1 MKHPHHGRRA
11 LSAISPPK
19 TPQGLLLNMS
29 SVSTWLFIGFLCCAS
44 FHVDAAEVPI
54 KEGMSFTS
62 ARNALIQNG
71 WKPNPTD
78 LEKIGV
84 ENIFIRKGF
93 IEIESCTMGI
103 QFCSFYYLKDQT
115 CLGVATV
122 GEEIKDMKIYSW
134 NFECPERE

>member
-1 MKHPHHGRRA
+1 MKHPAHGRRSLTAITPLKTAQGHA
-11 LSAISPPK
+11 LIISR
-19 TPQGLLLNMS
+19 
-29 SVSTWLFIGFLCCAS
+29 VSTWLLIGFLCCAS
-44 FHVDAAEVPI
+44 FFVNATEVPI

-62 ARNALIQNG
+62 ARRALIQNG

-78 LEKIGV
+78 SERIGV
-84 ENIFIRKGF
+84 EAILIRKGF
-93 IEIESCTMGI
+93 IEIESCTMAI

>member
-1 MKHPHHGRRA
+1 MKHRAHGRRS
-11 LSAISPPK
+11 LTAISPSK
-19 TPQGLLLNMS
+19 TPQGPTLNIS
-29 SVSTWLFIGFLCCAS
+29 SVLTWPFIGFLCCAG
-44 FHVDAAEVPI
+44 FLVNATEIPI

-62 ARNALIQNG
+62 ARRALIQNG

-78 LEKIGV
+78 SERIGV
-84 ENIFIRKGF
+84 ETILIRKGF

-134 NFECPERE
+134 NFECPEKK

>member
-1 MKHPHHGRRA
+1 MKHPAHGRRP
-11 LSAISPPK
+11 LKAISPLK
-19 TPQGLLLNMS
+19 TPQGHILNIS
-29 SVSTWLFIGFLCCAS
+29 SISTWPLIGFLCCAS
-44 FHVDAAEVPI
+44 FLVNATEIPI

-62 ARNALIQNG
+62 ARRALIQNG

-78 LEKIGV
+78 SERIGV
-84 ENIFIRKGF
+84 ENILIRKGF

-103 QFCSFYYLKDQT
+103 QFCSFYYLKGQT